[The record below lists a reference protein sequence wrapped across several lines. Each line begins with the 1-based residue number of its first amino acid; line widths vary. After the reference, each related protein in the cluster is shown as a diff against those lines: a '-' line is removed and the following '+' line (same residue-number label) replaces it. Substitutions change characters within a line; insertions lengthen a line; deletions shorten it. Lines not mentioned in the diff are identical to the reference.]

1 MSSHDLFIIVLFI
14 GILVAFTPLLGKW
27 LANVLHFQF
36 HFFASIKSRQCQ
48 SCFNYS
54 NIGAMPV
61 NTKFYS

>member
-1 MSSHDLFIIVLFI
+1 MRQYYFGSIFYV
-14 GILVAFTPLLGKW
+14 
-27 LANVLHFQF
+27 FQF